1 MKVIIT
7 GRNIQLTD
15 SFKSLV
21 EKKIDRFDRMFKE
34 NASAQITVTAEKNR
48 HKVEI
53 TISNNGM
60 FFRAEDTSL
69 DMNES
74 LDKVMASLSRQFR
87 KNKTKL
93 EKKLKSGSIAD
104 VIPSLD
110 GEKIE
115 EELEY
120 QLVRTKHFSVKPM
133 TVDEAILEMNMV
145 GHNFYI
151 FKNADNNSFNVVY
164 IRKDGK
170 YGLLIPKDMQKKGA
184 FRLLFQITDN

>member
-7 GRNIQLTD
+7 GRNIELTD

-74 LDKVMASLSRQFR
+74 LDKVIASLSRQFR

-170 YGLLIPKDMQKKGA
+170 YGLLIPKDM
-184 FRLLFQITDN
+184 